1 VPLPRVRLT
10 VRWLMIAVA
19 IVALIVFCEQ
29 TRRRWLDYR
38 ARYEDYEFFA
48 REMRAS
54 AEHPRLGLCGMG
66 GQLGER
72 ELAELLLEEAESSL
86 RYAAYFDAM
95 RAKYDA
101 AMRRP
106 WLPVA
111 PDPPEPE

>member
-1 VPLPRVRLT
+1 MPQTRVRLT
-10 VRWLMIAVA
+10 VRRLMIAVA
-19 IVALIVFCEQ
+19 VVALLVFGEQ

-54 AEHPRLGLCGMG
+54 AEHPHLGLCGMG
-66 GQLGER
+66 RRLSER

-86 RYAAYFDAM
+86 RYAAYFDAL
-95 RAKYDA
+95 RAKYVA

-106 WLPVA
+106 WLTVE
-111 PDPPEPE
+111 PDAPEPE